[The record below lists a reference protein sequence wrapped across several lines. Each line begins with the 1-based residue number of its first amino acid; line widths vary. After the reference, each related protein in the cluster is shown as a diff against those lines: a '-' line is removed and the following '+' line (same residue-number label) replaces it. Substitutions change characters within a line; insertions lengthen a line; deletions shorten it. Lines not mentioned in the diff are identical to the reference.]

1 MSDDLKPWEDDDVVL
16 IGPNGNPIIVREI
29 SSGFSSTTIFG
40 LKIPFATFDLHPP
53 SCSCDICSDMRAFRD
68 KHVRDEEPP
77 EWPWRDR

>member
-29 SSGFSSTTIFG
+29 SSGFSCTTIFG

-53 SCSCDICSDMRAFRD
+53 SCSC
-68 KHVRDEEPP
+68 
-77 EWPWRDR
+77 